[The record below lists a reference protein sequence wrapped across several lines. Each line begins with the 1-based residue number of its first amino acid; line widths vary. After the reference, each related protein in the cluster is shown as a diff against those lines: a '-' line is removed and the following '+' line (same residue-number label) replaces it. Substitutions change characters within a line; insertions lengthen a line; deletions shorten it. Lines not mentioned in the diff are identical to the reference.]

1 MTRPERMFHV
11 TFLIDPENRQDM
23 MRQLQESGVC
33 QIDMSLQD
41 HVAPDVLGTL
51 DKRLADLEK
60 ELDINSSGPRSSS
73 SHSSTIS
80 LSTIDKDVSSIE
92 KRYADL
98 AAEKQKL
105 TTSLAD
111 LQERKRALVSL
122 PELPLGMLNGS
133 HAYDSTV
140 RILQKDEYR
149 SLSDKLDP
157 SSHLI
162 LATRIGKDELV
173 AVELHDKD
181 KESVLSGLAQAKH
194 LDIPDLEG
202 RTSEELKRCTAEI
215 KSRTAKLKRINKRIA
230 QLSRRHNKTILS
242 YHDIIKDAI
251 DHARATR
258 QFDKNAYYASCSVWV
273 AESSYD
279 MFIELL
285 FSTQYSPL
293 LFSVERDDAP
303 IKLNN
308 NAYATSYEEI
318 TKLYSLPNYKGFDP
332 TIIIA
337 IFFPLIFGIMYSD
350 AIYGLLM
357 ALVAV
362 YLHRKY
368 GSTMRS
374 YVTIISSCAVLTII
388 MGILTGSYFGN
399 LFETIGID
407 IPSALSLMT
416 DIIPLVVISISIGI
430 IHIST
435 GLFAGFN
442 ERIRT
447 GRIKQAISEQGVWIV
462 FLIGAI
468 LAFTVPASLSISL
481 GMMIIS
487 LLVKAVFVYEEQ
499 GTVSAILSI
508 FDVSKLAGDIAS
520 YVRIMALAI
529 GTAGIALA
537 VNIMAGIAL
546 DHMPVAGIV
555 FAVLI
560 FIVGHAFNMLISGLG
575 ASIHTLRLH
584 FLEHFS
590 RYYVGDGDEY
600 KPFSTRSSIRLQQ
613 E

>member
-51 DKRLADLEK
+51 NTRLTTLK
-60 ELDINSSGPRSSS
+60 QQLDITACDNASCSSR
-73 SHSSTIS
+73 SSTIP
-80 LSTIDKDVSSIE
+80 LSKIDKEVSSIE

-105 TTSLAD
+105 RTSLVD
-111 LQERKRALVSL
+111 LQEKRKALISL
-122 PELPLGMLNGS
+122 PELPLGVLNGS
-133 HAYDSTV
+133 HTYDSTV
-140 RILQKDEYR
+140 RILQKEEYR

-157 SSHLI
+157 SSHFI
-162 LATRIGKDELV
+162 LATRTGKDEMV
-173 AVELHDKD
+173 VVELHDKN
-181 KESVLSGLAQAKH
+181 KESVLSGLSQSKH
-194 LDIPDLEG
+194 LNIPYLEG
-202 RTSEELKRCTAEI
+202 RTSEELKRCTAKI
-215 KSRTAKLKRINKRIA
+215 KSMTTKLKRINKRIS
-230 QLSRRHNKTILS
+230 QLRKQCEKTIIS
-242 YHDIIKDAI
+242 YHDIIRDAI
-251 DHARATR
+251 DHLLATR
-258 QFDKNAYYASCSVWV
+258 QFDKNTYYESCSVWV
-273 AESSYD
+273 AESSYTR
-279 MFIELL
+279 FIDLL
-285 FSTQYSPL
+285 FSTQYAPL

-368 GSTMRS
+368 GSTVRS
-374 YVTIISSCAVLTII
+374 YVTIISSCALLTII

-407 IPSALSLMT
+407 IPSALTLMT

-435 GLFAGFN
+435 GLLAGFN

-468 LAFTVPASLSISL
+468 LAFTVPASLSFSL

-499 GTVSAILSI
+499 GAVSALLSI

-560 FIVGHAFNMLISGLG
+560 LSWGMLLTCSS
-575 ASIHTLRLH
+575 ADWERPSI
-584 FLEHFS
+584 
-590 RYYVGDGDEY
+590 
-600 KPFSTRSSIRLQQ
+600 P
-613 E
+613 